1 MIDTSKVGCEAD
13 TYGGRQVV
21 PKDTPQD
28 RTKLQLQKLQE
39 ERKQAHLELDRLREA
54 LKVEVDPDAD
64 EGDPDLVEREK
75 VMALVQGLERKLES
89 IEYALRQAQE
99 GTYGICERCG
109 EPIDPARL
117 EVVPEATLCVRCKSI
132 VEQQSRVRTTT
143 NQFG

>member
-1 MIDTSKVGCEAD
+1 M
-13 TYGGRQVV
+13 
-21 PKDTPQD
+21 PKDTPND
-28 RTKLQLQKLQE
+28 RTKMQVKKLEE
-39 ERKQAHLELDRLREA
+39 EREQAHLELDRLREA

-117 EVVPEATLCVRCKSI
+117 EVVPEATLCVQCKSI
-132 VEQQSRVRTTT
+132 VERQSRVRTTT
-143 NQFG
+143 SQFG

>member
-1 MIDTSKVGCEAD
+1 M
-13 TYGGRQVV
+13 
-21 PKDTPQD
+21 PKDTPND
-28 RTKLQLQKLQE
+28 RTKMQVKKLQE
-39 ERKQAHLELDRLREA
+39 EREQVHLELDRLREA
-54 LKVEVDPDAD
+54 LKIEVDPDAD